1 MDQEGG
7 PPADLPQPPDN
18 EPPAP
23 PQQDQGPTEGI
34 MLPPPSD
41 S

>member
-1 MDQEGG
+1 MEQEGG

-23 PQQDQGPTEGI
+23 PQDQAPAEGI

-41 S
+41 G